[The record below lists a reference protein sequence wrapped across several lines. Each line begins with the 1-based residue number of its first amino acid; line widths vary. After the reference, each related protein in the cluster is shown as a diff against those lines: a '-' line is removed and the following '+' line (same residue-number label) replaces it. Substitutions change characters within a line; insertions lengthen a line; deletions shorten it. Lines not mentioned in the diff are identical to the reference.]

1 LRDPHWYVIW
11 HHVRFAINLPIFGEF
26 SDPRLLGELAR
37 DAEDSGWDGCFIW
50 DHIQVS
56 KAEPLADPWIALTAI
71 ALMTKRIRIGPIVTP
86 LFRRYPWKVAR
97 ETVSLDHLSG
107 GRLILGV
114 GLGSD
119 MFGEISTF
127 DGPTADKTRAQM
139 LDESLAV
146 LLGLWS
152 GESFAF
158 NGTYFRVRE
167 TRFLPRPLQSPRV
180 PIWVAGTWPKK
191 PPFRRA
197 ARYDGVIAVAGDL
210 EAALSP
216 AQVEEMVSYTRRF
229 RTADSSFD
237 IVQFGESAG
246 TYKTEDREVTAAY
259 ASVGV
264 NWWLESIFPRYQEV
278 AAARGRILRGPPRP
292 RA

>member
-1 LRDPHWYVIW
+1 
-11 HHVRFAINLPIFGEF
+11 VRFAINLPIFGEF

-37 DAEDSGWDGCFIW
+37 DAENAGWDGCFVW
-50 DHIQVS
+50 DHILVS
-56 KAEPLADPWIALTAI
+56 KSEPLADPWIALTSI
-71 ALMTKRIRIGPIVTP
+71 ALMTKRLRFGPMVTP

-127 DGPTADKTRAQM
+127 DGPTTDKTRAQL
-139 LDESLAV
+139 LDESLAI

-158 NGTYFRVRE
+158 NGNHFRVRE
-167 TRFLPRPLQSPRV
+167 TRFLPRPLQNPRI
-180 PIWVAGTWPKK
+180 PIWVAGTWPKR

-197 ARYDGVIAVAGDL
+197 ARYDGVVAVAGDL
-210 EAALSP
+210 EAALAP
-216 AQVEEMVSYTRRF
+216 EQVSEMVSYTRRF
-229 RTADSSFD
+229 RAAGSSFD
-237 IVQFGESAG
+237 VVQFGE
-246 TYKTEDREVTAAY
+246 TEGIRESEEQELTAAY
-259 ASVGV
+259 AAAGV
-264 NWWLESIFPRYQEV
+264 SWWLESIFPRYPEV
-278 AAARGRILRGPPRP
+278 TAARARIMRGPPSP
-292 RA
+292 RACT

>member
-1 LRDPHWYVIW
+1 
-11 HHVRFAINLPIFGEF
+11 VRFAINLPIFGEF

-37 DAEDSGWDGCFIW
+37 DAENAGWDGCFVW
-50 DHIQVS
+50 DHILVS
-56 KAEPLADPWIALTAI
+56 KSEPLADPWIALTSI
-71 ALMTKRIRIGPIVTP
+71 ALMTKRLRFGPMVTP

-127 DGPTADKTRAQM
+127 DGPTTDKTRAQL
-139 LDESLAV
+139 LDESLAI

-158 NGTYFRVRE
+158 NGNHFRVRE
-167 TRFLPRPLQSPRV
+167 TRFLPRPLQNPRI
-180 PIWVAGTWPKK
+180 PIWVAGTWPKR

-197 ARYDGVIAVAGDL
+197 ARYDGVVAVAGDL

-216 AQVEEMVSYTRRF
+216 EQVSEMVSYIRRF
-229 RTADSSFD
+229 RAAGSSFD
-237 IVQFGESAG
+237 VVQFGE
-246 TYKTEDREVTAAY
+246 TEGIHESEEQELTAAY
-259 ASVGV
+259 AAAGVG
-264 NWWLESIFPRYQEV
+264 WWLESIFPRYPEV
-278 AAARGRILRGPPRP
+278 TAARARIMRGPPSP
-292 RA
+292 RACT